1 MKNIELE
8 NLKAEKSQVYHK
20 IHNMEKSGKE
30 VPAELRTRLM
40 DLNNRISEVKKAP
53 VESPAETKKVS
64 GSPAKVSKKS
74 KKSSQQWPDLT
85 YKQAEKEL
93 STWLDENDYEEGYQ
107 FRHSNNFFM
116 NRPKISQDRKTKML
130 RFGFR
135 LSFLTKSRKVTKDI
149 EWEVPY
155 GQWSRIGNRLEAL
168 EKVILKETSD
178 PDRSDQVFGYDRFQ
192 RNLFF
197 ERGYDKNGWRIRK

>member
-8 NLKAEKSQVYHK
+8 KLKAEKSQVYHK

-30 VPAELRTRLM
+30 VPVSLR
-40 DLNNRISEVKKAP
+40 DLLKNLNDRISEAKKAP
-53 VESPAETKKVS
+53 AESPAE
-64 GSPAKVSKKS
+64 PAPVKVSKKA
-74 KKSSQQWPDLT
+74 KKEPKKWPDLS
-85 YKQAEKEL
+85 YKQAEKAL
-93 STWLDENDYEEGYQ
+93 VAWLDENDYEDGYQ

-168 EKVILKETSD
+168 EKVILTKTSD

>member
-20 IHNMEKSGKE
+20 IHNLEKSGKE
-30 VPAELRTRLM
+30 VPDSLRDLLK
-40 DLNNRISEVKKAP
+40 DLNNRISEAKKA
-53 VESPAETKKVS
+53 PAETKQTSMAPVK
-64 GSPAKVSKKS
+64 ASKKA
-74 KKSSQQWPDLT
+74 KNETQWPDLT

-93 STWLDENDYEEGYQ
+93 SAWLDENDYEEGYQ

-116 NRPKISQDRKTKML
+116 NHPKISQDRKAKML
-130 RFGFR
+130 RFSFR

-155 GQWSRIGNRLEAL
+155 GQWSRICNRLEAL

-197 ERGYDKNGWRIRK
+197 EKGYDKNGWRIRK

>member
-1 MKNIELE
+1 MKNIE
-8 NLKAEKSQVYHK
+8 NLKIEKTRLYHK
-20 IHNMEKSGKE
+20 IHNLEKAGKE
-30 VPAELRTRLM
+30 VPAEFRTKLAE
-40 DLNNRISEVKKAP
+40 LNKEISGAKSA
-53 VESPAETKKVS
+53 PAEPMKEA
-64 GSPAKVSKKS
+64 PKVSKKT
-74 KKSSQQWPDLT
+74 KKETKKWPDLS
-85 YKQAEKEL
+85 YKQAEKAL
-93 STWLDENDYEEGYQ
+93 NTWLDENDYEDGYQ

-116 NRPKISQDRKTKML
+116 VKPKVSQDRKTKML
-130 RFGFR
+130 RYTFR

-168 EKVILKETSD
+168 EKVILTRTSD
-178 PDRSDQVFGYDRFQ
+178 PDRSDQVFGWDRFQ